1 MSDSFSFLFSF
12 YGLLLGLAIA
22 ELASGFSRAWDERR
36 RHHIGLI
43 APLFAIVLL
52 LDLTTFWVNAWVYR
66 DLQEVCFEM
75 ARGAATVALLYYF
88 ASTLVF
94 PKQGD
99 HDSLDAHILQHRR
112 MIVGCVIASNL
123 IHVIPEGVAAVMAGE
138 TLATM
143 ALWLGMNGFY
153 YGLLTLAALAP
164 SRKVV
169 IGTLV
174 IIIAFII
181 GATVV
186 FT

>member
-22 ELASGFSRAWDERR
+22 ELASGFSRAWDERK
-36 RHHIGLI
+36 RHHIGVI
-43 APLFAIVLL
+43 APLFAVVLL
-52 LDLTTFWVNAWVYR
+52 LDLTTFWVNAWAYK
-66 DLQEVCFEM
+66 DLQEVTFEL
-75 ARGAATVALLYYF
+75 ALGAATVALLYYF
-88 ASTLVF
+88 AATLVF

-112 MIVGCVIASNL
+112 MIVGCVVASNL
-123 IHVIPEGVAAVMAGE
+123 VHVLPEGIGAIMAGE

-143 ALWLGMNGFY
+143 AMWMGLNGFY

-174 IIIAFII
+174 FIIVLII

-186 FT
+186 FS